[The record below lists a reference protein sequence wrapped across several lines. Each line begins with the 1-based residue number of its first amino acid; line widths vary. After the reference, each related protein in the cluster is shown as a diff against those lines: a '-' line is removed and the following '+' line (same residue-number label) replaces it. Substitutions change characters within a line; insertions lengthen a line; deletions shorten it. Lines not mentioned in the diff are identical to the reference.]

1 MRGTSETLRTYSI
14 TPKKRLGQH
23 FLKDE
28 NIAKKIVGA
37 LSLEANDTV
46 LEIGPGLGIL
56 TRHLLDIAQTVI
68 AVEIDDNVS
77 HLLHDTFGHLD
88 HFHLFRTDILK
99 TSLQEICSRYNINT
113 LKAVGNLPYSIT
125 TPVLFFLLKNK
136 REIEKIVVT
145 IQKEVAERI
154 VSPPGRKEY
163 GALSVAIQYH
173 TIPERIFDI
182 PAHAFY
188 PRPKVNSTVLR
199 LTIRERPLVSV
210 QDENLFFRV
219 VRSAFGQRRKMLRNA
234 LSGAFHLSA
243 QQCQTISDH
252 SKIDL
257 KRRGE
262 TLSLEEFARLSDSV
276 LNVIEDHSNR

>member
-1 MRGTSETLRTYSI
+1 MRGRSEVLRKYSI
-14 TPKKRLGQH
+14 KPKKRLGQH

-28 NIAKKIVGA
+28 HMARNIVNA
-37 LSLEANDTV
+37 LSLDDNDTV

-56 TRHLLDIAQTVI
+56 TRHLLDTARTVI

-77 HLLHDTFGHLD
+77 DLLDDTFGPLA
-88 HFHLFRTDILK
+88 HFHLIRADILK
-99 TSLQEICSRYNINT
+99 TSLQEICSRHNT
-113 LKAVGNLPYSIT
+113 DALKVVGNLPYSIT

-136 REIEKIVVT
+136 LEIETIVVT
-145 IQKEVAERI
+145 IQKEVVERI

-163 GALSVAIQYH
+163 GALSVAMQYH
-173 TIPERIFDI
+173 TIPEKIFEI
-182 PAHAFY
+182 PAQAFY

-199 LTIRERPLVSV
+199 LRIRENPPVEV
-210 QDENLFFRV
+210 KDENLFFRV

-234 LSGAFHLSA
+234 LSGTFHFSA
-243 QQCQTISDH
+243 QQCETISDH
-252 SKIDL
+252 SGIDM

-276 LNVIEDHSNR
+276 MRMLGHPSDE